1 MEKERTNKKGAF
13 HSEIGLFNPRILQAH
28 VFIFCLPC
36 MPKQVVNR
44 REIIESAGKIVS
56 RNDAALCWNAFIA
69 PLGDNEDE

>member
-1 MEKERTNKKGAF
+1 
-13 HSEIGLFNPRILQAH
+13 
-28 VFIFCLPC
+28 

-56 RNDAALCWNAFIA
+56 RNGAALCWNAFIA